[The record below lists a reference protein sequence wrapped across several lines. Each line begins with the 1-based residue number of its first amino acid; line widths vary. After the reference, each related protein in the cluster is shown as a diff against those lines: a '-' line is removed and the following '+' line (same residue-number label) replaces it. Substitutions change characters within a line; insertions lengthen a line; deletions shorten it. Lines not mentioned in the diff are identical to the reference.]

1 MQRSLYFVET
11 VTWNLQN
18 QNQNVLLQVRFQIK
32 GITVIMV
39 GLGFKIKNI
48 SSDSVMVWG
57 FDSRYQYQQQQVLV
71 DISLLPEG
79 SVSRQQ
85 QLVGIVDPVSTLIC
99 VFACCLQYNKE
110 ARDTQDLLKRMET
123 EINQKYSPDFKDMYQ
138 MDGLIREL
146 DVSVPFESCPEAL
159 PHIGTASYF
168 RIHTCSYVVEPSSL
182 APFHTGHTN
191 AGIDRRRDSPT
202 DNTTRMDC
210 GCHGLKRDPLYR
222 ILSI

>member
-1 MQRSLYFVET
+1 
-11 VTWNLQN
+11 
-18 QNQNVLLQVRFQIK
+18 
-32 GITVIMV
+32 
-39 GLGFKIKNI
+39 
-48 SSDSVMVWG
+48 
-57 FDSRYQYQQQQVLV
+57 
-71 DISLLPEG
+71 
-79 SVSRQQ
+79 
-85 QLVGIVDPVSTLIC
+85 
-99 VFACCLQYNKE
+99 
-110 ARDTQDLLKRMET
+110 MET